1 MYKLYYILARHFRYP
16 YFHIYVPQDVQNKL
30 RDACKKLGDEF
41 MTCKYATQAKVWFSF
56 IWLYMLNLCLC
67 SNVIIF
73 SFITVINNKYFLSVL
88 WLLLQDYLPGDIQS
102 QFSSSRELIKNIHN
116 SFQKLRDRAERM
128 SERSKENATDLLMFG
143 KELRYCC
150 FWIYVNPV
158 NQWFSSRALRSTS
171 KGNFQG
177 GIKCFKMSKQAL
189 KQDISE

>member
-1 MYKLYYILARHFRYP
+1 MSQ
-16 YFHIYVPQDVQNKL
+16 QDVQNKL

-41 MTCKYATQAKVWFSF
+41 MTCKYATQAKVGFSF
-56 IWLYMLNLCLC
+56 IWLYMLHLCLC
-67 SNVIIF
+67 SNVTIF
-73 SFITVINNKYFLSVL
+73 SFIAVLNNKYSLSVL

-128 SERSKENATDLLMFG
+128 SGRSNENATDLLMFG

-158 NQWFSSRALRSTS
+158 NQWFCNSCYSSYLISVIS
-171 KGNFQG
+171 
-177 GIKCFKMSKQAL
+177 CFMFKIL
-189 KQDISE
+189 KAAVDFYQ